1 MSNELKEIDL
11 KSRPY
16 NVFNDMINIKDLD
29 PNKFKIDKQSYKKI
43 LVYGNGYVM
52 VKNRSWITINSVSP
66 LHLIISKINE
76 CIEEGN
82 GNKYLVVVLA
92 DKTKKILKIMKNLR
106 NKIWDFNR
114 SMMENIWKWNLIQ
127 TYVMVV
133 MV

>member
-52 VKNRSWITINSVSP
+52 VKNRSCITINSVSP

-106 NKIWDFNR
+106 NKI
-114 SMMENIWKWNLIQ
+114 
-127 TYVMVV
+127 
-133 MV
+133 